1 MPYTRSISFVSFPY
15 SNKTLETKENMN
27 IHLIKDIEEKND
39 KYIISWFYDPLAMS
53 WNESNINR
61 VKILSCIINWNGAR
75 TLNKNKGTEDNF
87 IHIL

>member
-1 MPYTRSISFVSFPY
+1 M
-15 SNKTLETKENMN
+15 K

-75 TLNKNKGTEDNF
+75 TLNKNKGTEDNLY
-87 IHIL
+87 IICEQKNRGRGDIEY